1 MALTLKQFFQRT
13 DRARQARARYV
24 KIIGMKTGHLKS
36 GLAYVA
42 SKSYSTH
49 RIDAEGKPVR
59 VTTPEQHIT
68 VITFINSRLHV
79 HVACSCEDNT
89 YRWEWANAQKGAA
102 VIEYSDGSPPD
113 YNNPR
118 YRASMCK
125 HMVALTLKIINK
137 LPEDRR
143 PTSRA

>member
-13 DRARQARARYV
+13 DRDRQARARYV
-24 KIIGMKTGHLKS
+24 KITGMKTGHLKS

-42 SKSYSTH
+42 SKSHSTH
-49 RIDAEGKPVR
+49 RINSEGKLVR
-59 VTTPEQHIT
+59 TVNPTQHIT
-68 VITFINSRLHV
+68 VITFINSKLHV

-89 YRWEWANAQKGAA
+89 YRWEWANTQKGAA

-125 HMVALTLKIINK
+125 HMVALTLKIIDRLPDNK
-137 LPEDRR
+137 R
-143 PTSRA
+143 PTPR

>member
-13 DRARQARARYV
+13 DPARKQRAKYV
-24 KIIGMKTGHLKS
+24 KITGMKTGHLRS

-42 SKSYSTH
+42 CKSYSTH
-49 RIDAEGKPVR
+49 KVNEQGKLVR
-59 VTTPEQHIT
+59 VSQPNHHIT
-68 VITFINSRLHV
+68 VLTFINNKLQV

-89 YRWEWANAQKGAA
+89 YRWEWANTQKDAA

-113 YNNPR
+113 YTNPK

-125 HMVALTLKIINK
+125 HMVALTMKIGPK
-137 LPEDRR
+137 LPAQYR
-143 PTSRA
+143 PSL